1 MTDHVDRCGPRT
13 LIEPEDGCRPVP
25 ARIARR
31 LFPAPEPTDVS
42 GCSIV
47 CDNRLPYREGA
58 RTLSFMAD
66 EQDAPHPTSPTS
78 PTSPTNPTNP
88 TIYDV
93 ARACGVAPS
102 TVSRTFSRPGRVNVE
117 TADRV
122 RRVAAEMGYRTK
134 PVARALPTARSGLL
148 AVIVPDVPD
157 RFFREVI
164 RGANEVANPAGY
176 TVIVVDAQRSA
187 DTERSALERLLP
199 VVDGVI
205 LAGSLLPDSSIRVA
219 AKQRPTVVL
228 NRAMTDVASVLTDS
242 DDGMR
247 QSVEHLAAL
256 GHRELTYIA
265 GPAASWAD
273 GIRWRS
279 FRATTQRLGLRARR
293 IGPTRPTQSGGAA
306 AAPAFTEQMTS
317 GVVAFNDVI
326 AVGFIH
332 GLAALGVRVPDDV
345 SVVGFDNLSGGFDK
359 PPLTT
364 VAAPVPHLGGHAV
377 RTLLQQ
383 VAAGQRGREIRG
395 ALHPIQLPARLV
407 VRSSTG
413 SPARRDSGERSPTR
427 ERAA

>member
-1 MTDHVDRCGPRT
+1 MV
-13 LIEPEDGCRPVP
+13 
-25 ARIARR
+25 
-31 LFPAPEPTDVS
+31 
-42 GCSIV
+42 
-47 CDNRLPYREGA
+47 
-58 RTLSFMAD
+58 D
-66 EQDAPHPTSPTS
+66 EQDAPHPTSPT
-78 PTSPTNPTNP
+78 
-88 TIYDV
+88 IYDV
-93 ARACGVAPS
+93 ARASGVAPS

-134 PVARALPTARSGLL
+134 SVARALPGVRTGLI

-164 RGANEVANPAGY
+164 RGAKGVANAEGF

-187 DTERSALERLLP
+187 DAERSALDRLLP

-205 LAGSLLPDSSIRVA
+205 LASSLLPDSSIRVA

-242 DDGMR
+242 DGGIR

-279 FRATTQRLGLRARR
+279 FKVATQRLGLRARR
-293 IGPTRPTQSGGAA
+293 IGPTRPTQAGGIAA
-306 AAPAFTEQMTS
+306 AKAFTEQITT
-317 GVVAFNDVI
+317 GVIAFNDFI

-332 GLAALGVRVPDDV
+332 GLTQLGLRVPDDV
-345 SVVGFDNLSGGFDK
+345 SVVGFDDMVGGFDT

-364 VAAPVPHLGGHAV
+364 VATPLPHLGGHAM
-377 RTLLQQ
+377 RTLLKQL
-383 VAAGQRGREIRG
+383 AAGQRGRESPTAVR
-395 ALHPIQLPARLV
+395 PTRLPAQLV
-407 VRSSTG
+407 VRSSTAP
-413 SPARRDSGERSPTR
+413 PARRGSGETGSTR
-427 ERAA
+427 DRAA

>member
-1 MTDHVDRCGPRT
+1 MH
-13 LIEPEDGCRPVP
+13 
-25 ARIARR
+25 
-31 LFPAPEPTDVS
+31 
-42 GCSIV
+42 
-47 CDNRLPYREGA
+47 
-58 RTLSFMAD
+58 
-66 EQDAPHPTSPTS
+66 PHPTSPTS
-78 PTSPTNPTNP
+78 HDESDESDDD
-88 TIYDV
+88 DV

-117 TADRV
+117 TADRI
-122 RRVAAEMGYRTK
+122 RRVAAELGYRTK
-134 PVARALPTARSGLL
+134 SVARALPTARSGLL

-164 RGANEVANPAGY
+164 RGAKEVSNPAGF

-187 DTERSALERLLP
+187 DAERSALERLLP

-205 LAGSLLPDSSIRVA
+205 LAASLLPDSSIRVA

-242 DDGMR
+242 DDGVR

-279 FRATTQRLGLRARR
+279 FKVTTRRLGLRARR
-293 IGPTRPTQSGGAA
+293 IGPTRPTHAGGAA
-306 AAPAFTEQMTS
+306 AAQVFTEQMTS
-317 GVVAFNDVI
+317 GVVAFNDFI

-332 GLAALGVRVPDDV
+332 GLAQLGVRVPEDV
-345 SVVGFDNLSGGFDK
+345 SVVGFDNMGGGFGT

-364 VAAPVPHLGGHAV
+364 VATPLQHLGGHAV

-383 VAAGQRGREIRG
+383 LAAGQRGRETRGTVRPIR
-395 ALHPIQLPARLV
+395 LPAQLV
-407 VRSSTG
+407 VRSSTA
-413 SPARRDSGERSPTR
+413 SPARRGSGEPRPSPVS
-427 ERAA
+427 AA